1 MKFKF
6 IIIGIMLALVV
17 CITPVA
23 AVLADDF
30 VIYIDEVDGKPVTYT
45 YFNQKNLYDEY
56 TVIYAYGTVW
66 KHSLVTFKAA
76 NIEGAPVM
84 VVDTYCKEAYIYLP
98 RSVDEWEIKYYHGD
112 SYNLAISYLD
122 DKYLKNAGVVNL
134 NKVFGNHVKDGLWLE
149 IFYGL
154 RIESLNNPSP
164 IYRIPEVKIP
174 PVVPVSA
181 DLFEVD
187 IVDVDGHDVY
197 DYRNVID
204 PNDGTFW
211 IWTGGTHWLNS
222 YVTFKPVGI
231 KGAPV
236 MVVDTSRKTSI
247 TLPQCVDEWEIKYYS
262 STEPLSQPDRD
273 YLKNAGVVNLKQF
286 FGDETVF
293 DLDLSKNQTIHS
305 RHNQSGPTYV
315 IPEVKK

>member
-1 MKFKF
+1 
-6 IIIGIMLALVV
+6 MLAL
-17 CITPVA
+17 CISPVA
-23 AVLADDF
+23 AVTGDDF
-30 VIYIDEVDGKPVTYT
+30 EIVTRKDG
-45 YFNQKNLYDEY
+45 EY
-56 TVIYAYGTVW
+56 TNYEYHNVNNPVEEYTRIIPGNIKCGW
-66 KHSLVTFKAA
+66 RSFVTFKPA

-134 NKVFGNHVKDGLWLE
+134 NKVFGDHVKDGLWLE

-174 PVVPVSA
+174 PVVQVSA

-211 IWTGGTHWLNS
+211 IWTGGTHWLKS
-222 YVTFKPVGI
+222 FVTFKPANI
-231 KGAPV
+231 PDAPV
-236 MVVDTSRKTSI
+236 MVVDTEHMANI
-247 TLPQCVDEWEIKYYS
+247 YLPRSVDEWEIKYYNAGVVGFY
-262 STEPLSQPDRD
+262 PDLD
-273 YLKNAGVVNLKQF
+273 DKYLKNAGVVNLKQF
-286 FGDETVF
+286 FGEYIWDGLCL
-293 DLDLSKNQTIHS
+293 DLDTNHS
-305 RHNQSGPTYV
+305 SRCMWPGDHYELCYD
-315 IPEVKK
+315 IPEVLV

>member
-1 MKFKF
+1 
-6 IIIGIMLALVV
+6 MLAL
-17 CITPVA
+17 CISPVA
-23 AVLADDF
+23 AVTGDDF
-30 VIYIDEVDGKPVTYT
+30 EIVTRKDG
-45 YFNQKNLYDEY
+45 EY
-56 TVIYAYGTVW
+56 TNYEYHNVNNPVEEYTRIIPGNIKCGW
-66 KHSLVTFKAA
+66 RSFVTFKPA

-134 NKVFGNHVKDGLWLE
+134 NKVFGDHVKDGLWLE

-174 PVVPVSA
+174 PVVQVSA

-211 IWTGGTHWLNS
+211 IWTGGTHWLKS
-222 YVTFKPVGI
+222 FVTFKPANI
-231 KGAPV
+231 PDAPV

-262 STEPLSQPDRD
+262 HHRSFYTQEPK
-273 YLKNAGVVNLKQF
+273 YLKNAGTINLNEY
-286 FGDETVF
+286 FGEYIWDGLYLELGVDQKIF
-293 DLDLSKNQTIHS
+293 PLDSPEPCWS
-305 RHNQSGPTYV
+305 
-315 IPEVKK
+315 IPDV